1 MKKLTDRIPNRRS
14 GFTLL
19 ELLIVLG
26 IILAIAAMVIPNLI
40 GGQEEA
46 NIKTTKI
53 NVSGLESTLKQY
65 AALHQAQYPQGGQEV
80 IQMLMMGETTAEGR
94 VRQPFLEA
102 QPLDAWGNVLFY
114 EWPNTKVPNAYKP
127 AIWSAGPNGQN
138 EDGAGDDINNWSL
151 NATL

>member
-1 MKKLTDRIPNRRS
+1 MKKRTPIKPQRRS

-53 NVSGLESTLKQY
+53 NIAGLESTLKQY
-65 AALHQAQYPQGGQEV
+65 AALHKAQYPQGGQEV
-80 IQMLMMGETTAEGR
+80 IQMLMMGETTPDGR
-94 VRQPFLEA
+94 VRQPYLEA
-102 QPLDAWGNVLFY
+102 QPLDAWGNLLFY

-138 EDGAGDDINNWSL
+138 EEGAGDDINNWTMNTSL
-151 NATL
+151 